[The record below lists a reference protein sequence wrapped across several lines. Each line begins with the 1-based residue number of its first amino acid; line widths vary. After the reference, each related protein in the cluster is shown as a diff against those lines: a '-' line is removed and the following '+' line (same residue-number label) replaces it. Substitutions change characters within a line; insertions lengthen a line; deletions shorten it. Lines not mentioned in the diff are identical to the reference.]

1 MIYHHDPD
9 DEFCGIEKT
18 SIEDEQHLAGFKL
31 RFLHRLL
38 GRTLWWEYRRPAI
51 SAFNGILTD
60 AFPTEWALLHC
71 ALSRGERPAL
81 QRAIRSGYRMTNASN
96 DFSSIFFESW
106 PMPRASLVA
115 KSSSASTFESLIGGR
130 W

>member
-31 RFLHRLL
+31 RLLSRLF

-51 SAFNGILTD
+51 SALNGIVTD
-60 AFPTEWALLHC
+60 VL
-71 ALSRGERPAL
+71 PA
-81 QRAIRSGYRMTNASN
+81 
-96 DFSSIFFESW
+96 E
-106 PMPRASLVA
+106 
-115 KSSSASTFESLIGGR
+115 
-130 W
+130 